1 MKKKTA
7 ILKSVL
13 LALSMV
19 SATSASAQTKWKYT
33 YDATGNRT
41 QRTIT
46 TGSSARQMTA
56 SSAVNLFPD
65 GNVKAV
71 LDGGRNRLKIETL
84 GYQNADIFI
93 FDLSGRELISRHA
106 DSETTTI
113 DINKL
118 RHGTYVLSVE
128 LDNEKKTCKFNK

>member
-1 MKKKTA
+1 MKRKTA

-19 SATSASAQTKWKYT
+19 SATSADAQTKWKYT
-33 YDATGNRT
+33 YDSTGNRT

-46 TGSSARQMTA
+46 TGSPARQMTA

-65 GNVKAV
+65 GNVKAI
-71 LDGGRNRLKIETL
+71 LDGGCNRLKIVTI
-84 GYQNADIFI
+84 GKPDAVIAI